1 MQGIVKYYNAD
12 KRFGFIEAGGNEYFF
27 HHSFT
32 DDEVNEGDK
41 VTFEAVNNERGTIA
55 VDVKMIKNEN

>member
-12 KRFGFIEAGGNEYFF
+12 KRFGFIESGGNEYFF
-27 HHSFT
+27 HRSFT

-41 VTFEAVNNERGTIA
+41 VTFETENNERGTIA
-55 VDVKMIKNEN
+55 VNVKVIKDEN